1 MAIVLPAE
9 CSTGWWNAV
18 AKIMDAKMKG
28 HACNGSMTSDV
39 NAKMVTL
46 GTNVTL
52 RVSFFETKERNNYWR
67 NGMIYSSLLY
77 ISLKVIDG
85 YKSRDHQAYP
95 WSERNSL
102 RNLIIDVVWSLTPC
116 LLGETKNKKSPIIIY
131 GGSVAGF
138 VPGSHWFSSFFLIQ
152 SQLDSLILLE
162 VILTVC
168 FISPEKPPRGIGQS
182 SKLSHLRADNS
193 HILPF

>member
-39 NAKMVTL
+39 NVRMVTL

-67 NGMIYSSLLY
+67 NRMIYSSLLY

-116 LLGETKNKKSPIIIY
+116 LLGETKNKKVRLLAWPSGQRVEFAIPRSWVRVLLWPLAFQSCKWPT
-131 GGSVAGF
+131 GCLLPVGF
-138 VPGSHWFSSFFLIQ
+138 LFL
-152 SQLDSLILLE
+152 L
-162 VILTVC
+162 C
-168 FISPEKPPRGIGQS
+168 
-182 SKLSHLRADNS
+182 
-193 HILPF
+193 